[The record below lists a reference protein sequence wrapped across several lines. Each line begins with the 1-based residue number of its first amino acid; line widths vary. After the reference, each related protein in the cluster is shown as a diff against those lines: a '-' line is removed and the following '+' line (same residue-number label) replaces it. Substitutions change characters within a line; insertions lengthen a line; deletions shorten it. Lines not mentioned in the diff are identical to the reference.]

1 MPIFKYKVRD
11 KDGGILTGTL
21 EGTDVGTIVDKLDLL
36 GYVPITVQEAKGVK
50 AAGGGAP
57 TAGFDAWMK
66 RAFAKK
72 VKPTDIVNFTR
83 QFVTLHK
90 AGLPMLSAIAALQNQ
105 TRNKSLVNALDM
117 VRKDLMGGASLS
129 AAMAKHPAI
138 FNELYV
144 NSIWAGETGGV
155 LDDILMRLTE
165 LLEHERKMRS
175 EVMSALRYPIMVV
188 CAFAVAVVVLMT
200 FVLPKFIAMLA
211 KVGAKTPLPTKILI
225 LATDFMKHYWGV
237 VFLGIGGL
245 VALFYLFI
253 RTKDGKHWWDR
264 FKCRVPIFGDI
275 MFKMTIS
282 RFSRMFETLDR
293 TGLPILRSLSLVSKT
308 TGNVWFSGAIER
320 LQESV
325 RRGRGLAAPMRES
338 GVFPPMVVQMVATG
352 EESGA
357 LDDMLRQVSDYY
369 DSEVEY
375 AVKNLTSMIEPILLL
390 VLGVGVVFLIL
401 AILMPYMS
409 ILSSFGA
416 AQEGMNPNSVK

>member
-11 KDGGILTGTL
+11 PDGAVLTGTL
-21 EGTDVGTIVDKLDLL
+21 EGTDVGSIVDKLGLL
-36 GYVPITVQEAKGVK
+36 NYIPIMVQEVKGARVS
-50 AAGGGAP
+50 GGAP
-57 TAGFDAWMK
+57 APGFEAWMK
-66 RAFAKK
+66 RQFAQK
-72 VKPTDIVNFTR
+72 VKPTDIINFTR

-105 TRNKSLVNALDM
+105 TRNRSLVDALDL

-155 LDDILMRLTE
+155 LDDILMRLCE

-188 CAFAVAVVVLMT
+188 CAFGVAVIVLAT
-200 FVLPKFIAMLA
+200 FVLPKFIEMIA

-225 LATDFMKHYWGV
+225 AGTNFMKHYWGII
-237 VFLGIGGL
+237 FLAIGG
-245 VALFYLFI
+245 VAALFYLFI
-253 RTKDGKHWWDR
+253 RTKDGRFWWD
-264 FKCRVPIFGDI
+264 KYKLKIPIFGDVLY
-275 MFKMTIS
+275 KMTLS

-293 TGLPILRSLSLVSKT
+293 TGLPILRSLSLVGKT
-308 TGNVWFSGAIER
+308 TGNAWVTQAIDK
-320 LQESV
+320 LSESV

-338 GVFPPMVVQMVATG
+338 GVFPAMVVQMVATG

-369 DSEVEY
+369 DQEVEY

-390 VLGVGVVFLIL
+390 VLGCGVVFLII
-401 AILMPYMS
+401 AIIMPYMS
-409 ILSSFGA
+409 ILSSFGSE
-416 AQEGMNPNSVK
+416 QQGGVNVGQ

>member
-21 EGTDVGTIVDKLDLL
+21 EGTDVGTIVERLDLL
-36 GYVPITVQEAKGVK
+36 GYVPITIQEAKGVK
-50 AAGGGAP
+50 ASGAAPSGGMMA
-57 TAGFDAWMK
+57 TLN
-66 RAFAKK
+66 RAFAQK
-72 VKPTDIVNFTR
+72 VKPTDVVNFTR

-105 TRNKSLVNALDM
+105 TRNKTLVNALDLI
-117 VRKDLMGGASLS
+117 RKDLMGGASLS

-155 LDDILMRLTE
+155 LDDILLRLVE

-175 EVMSALRYPIMVV
+175 EVMSALRYPIMVII
-188 CAFAVAVVVLMT
+188 AFGGAVVVLSA
-200 FVLPKFIAMLA
+200 FVLPKFIDMIA

-225 LATDFMKHYWGV
+225 LFTNFMKHYWGI
-237 VFLGIGGL
+237 VFLAIGG
-245 VALFYLFI
+245 VAALFYLFL
-253 RTKDGKHWWDR
+253 RTKDGRYWWD
-264 FKCRVPIFGDI
+264 KTKLKIPIFGDI
-275 MFKMTIS
+275 LYKMTLS

-293 TGLPILRSLSLVSKT
+293 TGLPILRSLALVGKT
-308 TGNVWFSGAIER
+308 TGNVWVGGAIDK
-320 LQESV
+320 LSESV

-357 LDDMLRQVSDYY
+357 LDEMLRQVSEYY
-369 DSEVEY
+369 DQEVEY

-390 VLGVGVVFLIL
+390 VLGGGVVFLII
-401 AILMPYMS
+401 AIIAPYMS
-409 ILSSFGA
+409 ILSSFGSE
-416 AQEGMNPNSVK
+416 QQGGGVVPQ